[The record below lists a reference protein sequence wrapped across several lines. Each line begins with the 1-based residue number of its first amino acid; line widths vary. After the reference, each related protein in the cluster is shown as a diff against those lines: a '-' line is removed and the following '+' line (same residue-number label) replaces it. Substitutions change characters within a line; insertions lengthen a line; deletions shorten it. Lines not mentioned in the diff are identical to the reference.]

1 MTTSF
6 TTDWIRLFC
15 RSSSED
21 YAAEDGSTKLSDGA
35 EAETHTDAE
44 LFQAISDLSGYG
56 LQRSKFYREQTEL
69 IEQAV
74 PYCFRQMCDYFRN
87 RKKSDYL
94 EYLFGKKGLLP
105 TTCLTMPR
113 FLKPIRRETATMF
126 YRRIIFT
133 AAAAA
138 SGHAKPYF
146 DAEKGKKR
154 LGCFVKTIDQ
164 KLRQLVQ
171 YPHSIKETELPK
183 YLQQVLDKTLAAFLD
198 EQKKNAV
205 PKVEFDLSRLAGIR
219 QAAEV
224 TRNKLLVDTEE
235 EPELQAAPK
244 PAPELPV
251 PETTPAEPAAPETPA
266 ADTRLSETERR
277 SCTVCWN
284 TSPMQTCSGKA
295 A

>member
-1 MTTSF
+1 MPE
-6 TTDWIRLFC
+6 L
-15 RSSSED
+15 SED
-21 YAAEDGSTKLSDGA
+21 YAAEARFDKSFQTVQ

-44 LFQAISDLSGYG
+44 LFQAISDLSGHG

-105 TTCLTMPR
+105 YHMFNYATFFETDPERNCDYVLSPYHIYRCRSGKWTC
-113 FLKPIRRETATMF
+113 EA
-126 YRRIIFT
+126 
-133 AAAAA
+133 
-138 SGHAKPYF
+138 YF

-171 YPHSIKETELPK
+171 YPHPIKETELPK

-198 EQKKNAV
+198 ERKRMPFRKWNSTCPVWQGSGRRQRSHGTSCWWTPRKN
-205 PKVEFDLSRLAGIR
+205 
-219 QAAEV
+219 
-224 TRNKLLVDTEE
+224 RNCKLLQSLLRNCRFRKQHRQNRLHRKHL
-235 EPELQAAPK
+235 PQIHGSAK
-244 PAPELPV
+244 PNG
-251 PETTPAEPAAPETPA
+251 
-266 ADTRLSETERR
+266 R

-295 A
+295 AVMLSVW